1 MERDTVQAQLRA
13 EFAVTGRGG
22 RDAFFRD
29 LTQRVSL

>member
-1 MERDTVQAQLRA
+1 MEKDTVQAQLRA

-22 RDAFFRD
+22 RDAFRD